1 MRWGRRAIVAGLVA
15 VATLAAATG
24 TACAC
29 SCVGLTDEEAL
40 RNSAAAFVGTLR
52 EVRGPTVSM
61 SSSDPSRF
69 VFDVE
74 AVYKGAVHEVQSI
87 VSASD
92 GGSCGL
98 EVNVGER
105 ALVFAHGSG
114 QSSLLDGEYAAGLC
128 EGTRMLGV
136 AAVPPVLGAPIAM
149 LPGSSVVGEDDS
161 IPSVVVRNWYWV
173 VGFAALIGGV
183 AVVRRRRRSPVVVG
197 E

>member
-1 MRWGRRAIVAGLVA
+1 MRWGSRAIVAALVA
-15 VATLAAATG
+15 VATLAAASG

-29 SCVGLTDEEAL
+29 SCAELTVEEAL
-40 RNSAAAFVGTLR
+40 RNSAAVFVGTLR
-52 EVRGPTVSM
+52 EVRGPTVSL

-74 AVYKGAVHEVQSI
+74 AVYKGGVHEVQSI

-92 GGSCGL
+92 GASCGL

-128 EGTRMLGV
+128 DGTRVISGSAL
-136 AAVPPVLGAPIAM
+136 PPLLGAPIAM

-173 VGFAALIGGV
+173 VGFAVLLGGV
-183 AVVRRRRRSPVVVG
+183 TIIRRRRHSP
-197 E
+197 EPIR